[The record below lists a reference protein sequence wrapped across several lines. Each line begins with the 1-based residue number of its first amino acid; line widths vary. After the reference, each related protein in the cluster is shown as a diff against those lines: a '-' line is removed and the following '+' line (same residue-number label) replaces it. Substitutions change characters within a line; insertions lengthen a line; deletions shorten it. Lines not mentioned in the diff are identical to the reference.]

1 MTFHCATPSL
11 RDSGPAPTSPT
22 ATGRA
27 APSLA
32 VIAKTLDCS
41 KRQAEV
47 LIAIASG
54 CADRRFAASALR
66 MTDGCLKVH
75 VHNLRKQ
82 HWNIHTHSGL
92 SYFLSPEHR
101 SIVWAAAGRP
111 LAPTPVQGP
120 VGAVSSLWTDR
131 SANAAVPF
139 QPTGDL
145 TRQVSELQP
154 THQPPPVHG
163 NQQDGER
170 HCIPTERTNSP

>member
-1 MTFHCATPSL
+1 
-11 RDSGPAPTSPT
+11 
-22 ATGRA
+22 
-27 APSLA
+27 
-32 VIAKTLDCS
+32 
-41 KRQAEV
+41 
-47 LIAIASG
+47 
-54 CADRRFAASALR
+54 